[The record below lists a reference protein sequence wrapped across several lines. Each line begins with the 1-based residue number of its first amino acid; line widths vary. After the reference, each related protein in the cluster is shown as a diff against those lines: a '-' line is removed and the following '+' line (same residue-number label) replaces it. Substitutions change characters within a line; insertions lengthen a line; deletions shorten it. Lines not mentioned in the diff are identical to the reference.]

1 MWCNTCTTH
10 FTTKQSV
17 YFFANKLR
25 HRIDNI
31 YEFKIITMSTMK
43 FTWNEDTLDHFKF
56 MSSYAT
62 KSEVQKEVQE
72 FVEIDCH
79 LEDGETEEM
88 LVNDLM
94 NQIYS

>member
-1 MWCNTCTTH
+1 MQTT
-10 FTTKQSV
+10 
-17 YFFANKLR
+17 
-25 HRIDNI
+25 
-31 YEFKIITMSTMK
+31 K
-43 FTWNEDTLDHFKF
+43 FTWNEDTLNHFKF